1 MTYSIS
7 GTAKERTVEL
17 IVSKEADELER
28 FAASELQGYLK
39 QLFDV
44 SATITNSP
52 GKTAEYL
59 VILGHPVVVQETIKR
74 PPSLGSRQ
82 VVSASRSEVKDLG
95 QNNFP

>member
-1 MTYSIS
+1 MTYSVS

-59 VILGHPVVVQETIKR
+59 VILVHPVVLQETIKR
-74 PPSLGSRQ
+74 PSSLGSRQ